1 MYVEVVSTQ
10 AVVGSTTKFYVGLDL
25 AALESRCSG
34 YAVIVCSDV
43 CVLKVFKCLYSDDEI
58 LDEVLRLG
66 RSEEV
71 VVSVDA
77 PFSIGSGMRDVDR
90 KMLAMGFKVFPPGFS
105 HMRRL
110 TVRAE
115 KLVHELISNGLS
127 RVYETH
133 PRSALLSSRCSS
145 VEEVLG
151 RLGIILNTNLSSL
164 RKDVRDAIIAA
175 TVSYCIDNNC
185 CVVVEG
191 VDGRIILLNNICSN
205 R

>member
-1 MYVEVVSTQ
+1 MEVVGTQ
-10 AVVGSTTKFYVGLDL
+10 AVVGSNTRFYVGLDL

-43 CVLKVFKCLYSDDEI
+43 CVLKVFKCLYSDYEI
-58 LDEVLRLG
+58 LNEVLQLG
-66 RSEEV
+66 RVGDV

-90 KMLAMGFKVFPPGFS
+90 KMLSMGFKVFPPGFS

-110 TVRAE
+110 TMRAE
-115 KLVHELISNGLS
+115 KLVREFVSNGLN

-133 PRSALLSSRCSS
+133 PRSALLSSKCGS
-145 VEEVLG
+145 VEEVLS
-151 RLGIILNTNLSSL
+151 RLGITSNTDLSSL

-185 CVVVEG
+185 CLVVEG
-191 VDGRIILLNNICSN
+191 VDGSITLLNTICSN